1 MTQCE
6 RLLARLKR
14 GPITP
19 LEAWSELGI
28 YRLGARV
35 FDLKEQGH
43 EITKKM
49 VAVSNKFGEECRVAK
64 YTLLAPEG
72 EAAQ

>member
-1 MTQCE
+1 MSQCE

-35 FDLKEQGH
+35 YDLKEQGH
-43 EITKKM
+43 EITKEL
-49 VAVSNKFGEECRVAK
+49 VSVTNRMGEECRVAQ
-64 YTLLAPEG
+64 YTLLRRQG
-72 EAAQ
+72 RSAQ

>member
-1 MTQCE
+1 MTQCN

-43 EITKKM
+43 EITREM
-49 VAVSNKFGEECRVAK
+49 VAVSNKFGEECRVAQ
-64 YTLLAPEG
+64 YTLMRKG
-72 EAAQ
+72 RAAR